1 MLCQTDLNTKKNSF
15 EVQTQDRV
23 YRLFADT
30 EKKREEWMTA
40 IHRAA
45 SLHLSRS
52 RSSLASSSNLGN
64 IDKATEVEADM
75 SNQTSIQNAG
85 TTIDNKLM
93 HSRSLFE
100 PTAEAPPEVRP
111 VIGAGAKAGAGDGSD
126 DTQKLITRMSPFLEV
141 VAEYLVTSA
150 SRENLLFQRSGI
162 SYEVRLLHEQFSQ
175 EGKFSA
181 EMLASL
187 DPHSVAHCFKAYL
200 RDQMEPVIPYS
211 LFQRYVRIS
220 ENEGTE
226 EERWK
231 EFVQMA
237 AEMPVDCLKVLVF
250 LLAFLAR
257 IVEAQSQLVPYDM
270 AVERLAII
278 FGPILAPSINWPQ
291 HYPNLC
297 GNAQF
302 LLRQAYRYPEL
313 RLLA

>member
-141 VAEYLVTSA
+141 VAEYLVTSGK
-150 SRENLLFQRSGI
+150 LF
-162 SYEVRLLHEQFSQ
+162 F
-175 EGKFSA
+175 
-181 EMLASL
+181 
-187 DPHSVAHCFKAYL
+187 
-200 RDQMEPVIPYS
+200 VI
-211 LFQRYVRIS
+211 
-220 ENEGTE
+220 
-226 EERWK
+226 
-231 EFVQMA
+231 
-237 AEMPVDCLKVLVF
+237 
-250 LLAFLAR
+250 
-257 IVEAQSQLVPYDM
+257 
-270 AVERLAII
+270 
-278 FGPILAPSINWPQ
+278 
-291 HYPNLC
+291 
-297 GNAQF
+297 
-302 LLRQAYRYPEL
+302 
-313 RLLA
+313 

>member
-52 RSSLASSSNLGN
+52 RSSLASSSNL
-64 IDKATEVEADM
+64 DKATEVEADM